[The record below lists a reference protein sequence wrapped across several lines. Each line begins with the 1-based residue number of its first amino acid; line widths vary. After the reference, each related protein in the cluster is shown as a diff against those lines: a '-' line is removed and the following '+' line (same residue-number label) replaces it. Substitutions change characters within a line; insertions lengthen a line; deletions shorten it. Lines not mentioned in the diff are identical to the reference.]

1 MRTLHCLTV
10 VFSIRYYKEYSFFF
24 LLHDLIQYESVS
36 SNCSNVRG
44 SKKENLYIIQIYIDL
59 VYCNSLFIINFIADA
74 DQDSH
79 RLDKRRSSRSRPSR
93 GKGHYRDVW
102 NRSRIIYSN
111 KSIAVERKN
120 TEDDRGS
127 DSTKNFFSQLHNSFS
142 LSKVRFQTRYHLS
155 PLYCIMQALS
165 QSVMMSPS
173 HRQTVL
179 SSVIPSP

>member
-24 LLHDLIQYESVS
+24 CYMIWF
-36 SNCSNVRG
+36 NVRC

-93 GKGHYRDVW
+93 GKGHSRDVW

-120 TEDDRGS
+120 
-127 DSTKNFFSQLHNSFS
+127 NSSSS

-179 SSVIPSP
+179 SSVIPSPWKK

>member
-93 GKGHYRDVW
+93 GEGHYRDVW

-127 DSTKNFFSQLHNSFS
+127 DSTKIFSAAQLLLLSIE
-142 LSKVRFQTRYHLS
+142 SKVS
-155 PLYCIMQALS
+155 N
-165 QSVMMSPS
+165 
-173 HRQTVL
+173 
-179 SSVIPSP
+179 

>member
-93 GKGHYRDVW
+93 GGRTLQRCMEPFSHYLQQQIYRRGEKEHQR
-102 NRSRIIYSN
+102 RSRIGLYQIF
-111 KSIAVERKN
+111 
-120 TEDDRGS
+120 
-127 DSTKNFFSQLHNSFS
+127 FFSQLHNSS
-142 LSKVRFQTRYHLS
+142 SIESKVSKLDHLS

>member
-1 MRTLHCLTV
+1 M
-10 VFSIRYYKEYSFFF
+10 
-24 LLHDLIQYESVS
+24 
-36 SNCSNVRG
+36 RG

-79 RLDKRRSSRSRPSR
+79 RLDKRRSWEQAVQRERTLERCMEPFSHYLQQQIYRR
-93 GKGHYRDVW
+93 GEKEHQR
-102 NRSRIIYSN
+102 RSRIGLYQI
-111 KSIAVERKN
+111 
-120 TEDDRGS
+120 
-127 DSTKNFFSQLHNSFS
+127 FFFLSQLHNSS
-142 LSKVRFQTRYHLS
+142 SIESKVSKLDHLS

-165 QSVMMSPS
+165 QSVVMSPS